1 MLSVMSFQT
10 YTVSTIN
17 IDSKTTTL
25 VSKPLGEDNTNLY
38 AAQTVGVGFK
48 RRN

>member
-1 MLSVMSFQT
+1 MLSVVKLQPD
-10 YTVSTIN
+10 YVGTIN

-25 VSKPLGEDNTNLY
+25 VSKPLGEDKTNLY